1 MKTQDAEKGVP
12 VGRGDVRDV
21 KVSVRG
27 RTVRCA
33 LHGSAVSAWSVEL
46 GLQSCRN
53 DLGQISISGGLRTTM
68 VT

>member
-12 VGRGDVRDV
+12 VGRGDQRDV

-33 LHGSAVSAWSVEL
+33 LRGSAVSAWSVEL
-46 GLQSCRN
+46 GARAPEVPQ
-53 DLGQISISGGLRTTM
+53 
-68 VT
+68 